1 MSHGAIQ
8 AHLTDRPVMSSNA
21 PLDDAAPEKR
31 GKGRPP
37 RTASE
42 TQAVR
47 RQILQAA
54 ALVFAEHGSHGISVE
69 LITQACE
76 ISRPKFYR
84 HFKNADEVLEQ
95 VLQEANDRLIEL
107 LVSAIRAADDPMQK
121 VEAGLRAWRAW
132 GEQTGPVVRA
142 IFAEMQDIH
151 SPAYAH
157 RQRVLKTMAKELD
170 QMARSLGRAPF
181 DPLQVET
188 FVIGVEY
195 LGYRFHFGPEAPT
208 EALWQRTR
216 HAMLRL
222 AIGLLGGP
230 LEWAHAPQ
238 LADVLGIKLD

>member
-1 MSHGAIQ
+1 
-8 AHLTDRPVMSSNA
+8 MSSSA
-21 PLDDAAPEKR
+21 PSEDSITGKR

-37 RTASE
+37 RNAAE
-42 TQAVR
+42 TELIR
-47 RQILQAA
+47 RQILQAT
-54 ALVFAEHGSHGISVE
+54 ALVFAEHGSHGVSVE
-69 LITQACE
+69 LITQACQM
-76 ISRPKFYR
+76 SRPKFYR
-84 HFKNADEVLEQ
+84 LFKNADEVLDQ

-107 LVSAIRAADDPMQK
+107 LVTAIRAAADPMQK
-121 VEAGLRAWRAW
+121 VEAGLQAWRTW

-142 IFAEMQDIH
+142 IFAEMHDIH

-157 RQRVLKTMAKELD
+157 RQRVLKIVAQELD
-170 QMARSLGRAPF
+170 QMAASLGRAPF
-181 DPLQVET
+181 DALQIES

-216 HAMLRL
+216 QAMLRL

-238 LADVLGIKLD
+238 LAQALGIKLD

>member
-1 MSHGAIQ
+1 
-8 AHLTDRPVMSSNA
+8 MSSTA
-21 PLDDAAPEKR
+21 PSDDVAPEKR

-37 RTASE
+37 RNAAE
-42 TQAVR
+42 TEAVR

-76 ISRPKFYR
+76 MSRPKFYR
-84 HFKNADEVLEQ
+84 HFKNVDEVLEQ
-95 VLQEANDRLIEL
+95 ILKEANDSLIEL
-107 LVSAIRAADDPMQK
+107 LVTAIRAAADPMQK

-157 RQRVLKTMAKELD
+157 RQRVLKTVALELD
-170 QMARSLGRAPF
+170 QMAASLGRAPF
-181 DPLQVET
+181 DALQIES

-216 HAMLRL
+216 QAMLRL

-238 LADVLGIKLD
+238 LADVLGLKLD

>member
-1 MSHGAIQ
+1 MA
-8 AHLTDRPVMSSNA
+8 SN
-21 PLDDAAPEKR
+21 DALSDPAPEKR

-37 RTASE
+37 RNAAE
-42 TQAVR
+42 TEAVR

-54 ALVFAEHGSHGISVE
+54 AAVFAEHGSHGISVE

-84 HFKNADEVLEQ
+84 HFKSADDALDQ
-95 VLQEANDRLIEL
+95 VLREANDRLIDL
-107 LVSAIRAADDPMQK
+107 LVSAIRNAVGPMQK
-121 VEAGLRAWRAW
+121 VEAGLLAWRTW

-142 IFAEMQDIH
+142 IFAEMQDVH

-157 RQRVLKTMAKELD
+157 RQRVLKTMALEMEQL
-170 QMARSLGRAPF
+170 AISLGREPF
-181 DPLQVET
+181 DALQVET
-188 FVIGVEY
+188 FVIAVEY

-208 EALWQRTR
+208 EALWLRTR
-216 HAMLRL
+216 QSMLRL

-238 LADVLGIKLD
+238 LADALGIRLD

>member
-1 MSHGAIQ
+1 MRSRAFS
-8 AHLTDRPVMSSNA
+8 ALVMDRQVMPSNA
-21 PLDDAAPEKR
+21 PSDDAAPEKR

-42 TQAVR
+42 TDAVR

-54 ALVFAEHGSHGISVE
+54 AIVFAEHGSHGLSVE
-69 LITQACE
+69 LITQACG

-84 HFKNADEVLEQ
+84 HFRNADEVLEQ
-95 VLQEANDRLIEL
+95 VLKEANDRLIDL
-107 LVSAIRAADDPMQK
+107 LVTAIRAAVDPMQK
-121 VEAGLRAWRAW
+121 VEAGLMAWRAW

-157 RQRVLKTMAKELD
+157 RQRVLKTMAVEMD
-170 QMARSLGRAPF
+170 QMATSLGRAPL
-181 DPLQVET
+181 DPLQVES

-216 HAMLRL
+216 QAMLRL

-230 LEWAHAPQ
+230 LEWANASE
-238 LADVLGIKLD
+238 LASVLGIKLE